1 MRTIEQSLDKLRLS
15 GTILRQDAVTAL
27 AAEAGAGRKYD
38 LVLVDPPYGMYPD
51 IQDKLARYLPSVLS
65 DDGIV
70 VVETDA
76 RVEPVLPLPQ
86 RTTRKYGQAR
96 ITVFEAPA

>member
-1 MRTIEQSLDKLRLS
+1 
-15 GTILRQDAVTAL
+15 
-27 AAEAGAGRKYD
+27 
-38 LVLVDPPYGMYPD
+38 
-51 IQDKLARYLPSVLS
+51 VLS
-65 DDGIV
+65 EDGVV

-76 RVEPVLPLPQ
+76 RVEPELPLPQ